1 MNRIK
6 NILVQH
12 KNKLVTL
19 SDQGLV
25 SGINFLVGI
34 LLARWIGL
42 ENYGIYALIWMVVL
56 FVSSVHQSAFIS
68 SLFALL
74 PRKENPNQFINQLM
88 GLQVIFSCLACGSII
103 FLGITLG
110 GTIESIADISETSPA
125 NLTNLFLTAAI
136 ASVFVLND
144 FLRRVGFAK
153 QQSKLVLSMDLI
165 GYGLQPLLLFTLN
178 TNDLLDVQ
186 GTLAALFFSYSI
198 SSLIGIIR
206 LQCIPT
212 FKDIAAV
219 TLEVWSYS
227 RFLIGTS
234 LLQWLSGNFYLL
246 TAAGVLGPV
255 ALGAIRIA
263 QNVMGIMHLL
273 LLSLENLV
281 PLKAAETL
289 HKKGRSATV
298 KYVFRIF
305 LQAAVPFVGLLVPIA
320 FFRAELL
327 ALIYGNSYVDYA
339 FVLLGFCGIYILI
352 FIGTQLRFLIRTFE
366 RNNLIFWSY
375 VATSIL
381 GLSTANYFVTQ
392 FQIYGVLAGI
402 ALTQIIMVGFYLFS
416 LKSELKWLIK

>member
-12 KNKLVTL
+12 QNKLVTL

-42 ENYGIYALIWMVVL
+42 ENYGFYALIWMVVL

-74 PRKENPNQFINQLM
+74 PKKENPTQFIKQLM
-88 GLQVIFSCLACGSII
+88 GLQVIFSGLACIAI
-103 FLGITLG
+103 LVLGITLK
-110 GTIESIADISETSPA
+110 GTIESIPSISETTIY
-125 NLTNLFLTAAI
+125 LTSAI

-144 FLRRVGFAK
+144 FLRRIGFAK
-153 QQSKLVLSMDLI
+153 QQSNAVLIMDLI
-165 GYGLQPLLLFTLN
+165 GFGLQPVLLFALN
-178 TNDLLDVQ
+178 ANDMLDVQ
-186 GTLAALFFSYSI
+186 GTLAALLVGLST
-198 SSLIGIIR
+198 SSLLGIIR
-206 LQCIPT
+206 LKCYPT
-212 FKDIAAV
+212 FKNITAI
-219 TLEVWSYS
+219 TLEVWNYS

-263 QNVMGIMHLL
+263 QNVMGVMHVLL
-273 LLSLENLV
+273 LTLENLV

-289 HKKGRSATV
+289 HQKGSAATV
-298 KYVFRIF
+298 KYVFHIF
-305 LQAAVPFVGLLVPIA
+305 LQAAIPFIGLLVPIA
-320 FFRAELL
+320 FFRVELL
-327 ALIYGNSYVDYA
+327 ELIYGNSYVDYA
-339 FVLLGFCGIYILI
+339 FVLLAFCGIYILI

-366 RNNLIFWSY
+366 RNSLIFWSY

-381 GLSTANYFVTQ
+381 GLTTANFFVTHY
-392 FQIYGVLAGI
+392 QIHGVLAGI
-402 ALTQIIMVGFYLFS
+402 ALTQIIMVGFYLFA
-416 LKSELKWLIK
+416 LKSELKWLVK